1 MVEEIAGQ
9 TGALAKLMF
18 SKQLLGTGAGGQIE
32 RLLIT
37 HLAGNAELKHQRLQ
51 AGDCVQTCK
60 VGSRRP
66 FEAVSLR
73 QLGEGA
79 VDFPQQHRRRGGGA
93 AATGKFAI
101 DDDDIKSLARET
113 LGDERPGDAAADDQR
128 VAFDVLADFKP
139 PWLSRRGKPGRMA
152 APKVGLFSIIC
163 IEKADDILLIP
174 FNRGVDPK
182 TF

>member
-1 MVEEIAGQ
+1 MINPRRAFKPV
-9 TGALAKLMF
+9 KLREF
-18 SKQLLGTGAGGQIE
+18 
-32 RLLIT
+32 
-37 HLAGNAELKHQRLQ
+37 
-51 AGDCVQTCK
+51 C
-60 VGSRRP
+60 
-66 FEAVSLR
+66 
-73 QLGEGA
+73 EGA

-152 APKVGLFSIIC
+152 APKVGLFSVIC
-163 IEKADDILLIP
+163 IEKADDIPLFP
-174 FNRGVDPK
+174 FNSGVDAKMWSNINHCSEVRSVGQRWLAPR
-182 TF
+182 